1 MLAFPHERDIARQ
14 LYSNKAIQHS
24 LGEGLIP
31 TDEDE
36 LSLEGTSLIPT
47 ALINCRV
54 SAMSGEKRIDNFL
67 FHNIALR
74 NTLQPCSEYENYIY
88 WYLRTQ

>member
-1 MLAFPHERDIARQ
+1 MKETLQDSFILTRLYNTHWER
-14 LYSNKAIQHS
+14 
-24 LGEGLIP
+24 GLP

-88 WYLRTQ
+88 WYLRMQ